1 MSSMAYEQTCHPI
14 QWVPLLCWL
23 FNLLY
28 LCTSRFFAPQHWNKT
43 VWVMSCSCCNLQV
56 RFFWLRTVPPN
67 LHLKKLNPNID
78 LSNFACCIPDWWG
91 EAMHETNRR
100 TGDAKMWNFSI
111 FLPKTWNFWNFRDLP
126 IFSFVGQN
134 RCIVF
139 YNVFNQVLAWHVCT
153 DSHDT
158 DSLFQRMSF
167 TSAIHV
173 SDPRLLV
180 GDLSRFRNHVA
191 QQLFSLV
198 FKERPNKD
206 TES

>member
-91 EAMHETNRR
+91 GAMHETNRR
-100 TGDAKMWNFSI
+100 TGDAKVWNFSI
-111 FLPKTWNFWNFRDLP
+111 FFTENVKFLKFKGPTDFQFCWSKSLHCVLKCFQSSPSLACLHWFTWH
-126 IFSFVGQN
+126 G
-134 RCIVF
+134 
-139 YNVFNQVLAWHVCT
+139 
-153 DSHDT
+153 
-158 DSLFQRMSF
+158 
-167 TSAIHV
+167 
-173 SDPRLLV
+173 LLV
-180 GDLSRFRNHVA
+180 SEDVLHICHSCQR
-191 QQLFSLV
+191 S
-198 FKERPNKD
+198 
-206 TES
+206 